1 MMIDA
6 LIKLV
11 NASPTKKSR
20 LYNYSDLNLQ
30 YLPEN
35 QIHWFR
41 KQEFDIWIDYVKSS
55 LQVLYDYSN
64 LEVIALAKA
73 KIEKIAYTEQHD
85 SAIYFQYSLQ
95 IESILLNLA
104 EDILKYG

>member
-1 MMIDA
+1 MMLDA

-20 LYNYSDLNLQ
+20 LYNYSDSNLQ
-30 YLPEN
+30 YLQEN
-35 QIHWFR
+35 QVHWLR
-41 KQEFDIWIDYVKSS
+41 KQEFDIWIDYIKST

-64 LEVIALAKA
+64 LEIIAFAKA
-73 KIEKIAYTEQHD
+73 NVEKVAYAGCPD
-85 SAIYFQYSLQ
+85 SSMYFQYSLQ

-104 EDILKYG
+104 EDISKYG